1 VGLRDRW
8 RKRGSRPERD
18 VLLDRVPRE
27 QVGVLEHDAEPTLLR
42 RDEDAARV
50 QRQRS
55 EIGSGRAWVDLLND
69 VTSADLTIGALA
81 LFIGFS
87 GLPVRQERCC
97 VVAG

>member
-1 VGLRDRW
+1 MG
-8 RKRGSRPERD
+8 
-18 VLLDRVPRE
+18 VPAPAASSE
-27 QVGVLEHDAEPTLLR
+27 QIFSSKAHTLL
-42 RDEDAARV
+42 
-50 QRQRS
+50 
-55 EIGSGRAWVDLLND
+55 IND